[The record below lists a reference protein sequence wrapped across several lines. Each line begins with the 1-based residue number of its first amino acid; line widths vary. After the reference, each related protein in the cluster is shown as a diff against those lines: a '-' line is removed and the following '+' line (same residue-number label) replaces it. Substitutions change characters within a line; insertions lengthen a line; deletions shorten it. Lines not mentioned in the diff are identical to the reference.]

1 MPLLLVR
8 PGGAK
13 RGWLPILM
21 KYYTGKLVQ
30 CSQRSNFMM
39 QSFQLLQP
47 ILTEKTKIWV
57 CKSILS
63 RGPIIEGGNSI
74 GRGERW
80 LLLSILL
87 KYYIAKAA
95 QQTMQCKVTFVEV
108 VLLPNIK
115 EKQWSGFA
123 QVVFFCT
130 ALLAFIEFYFV
141 KLLHCISGQCEI
153 YACSVFSLFCLPLD
167 FSVRLIAHMQSIWKS
182 LLG

>member
-21 KYYTGKLVQ
+21 KYYTSKLVQ

-80 LLLSILL
+80 LLLPILL

-123 QVVFFCT
+123 QVVFFCHLAEEEEEQCVSLQESFKAKMVANCHDT
-130 ALLAFIEFYFV
+130 LLCRQFE
-141 KLLHCISGQCEI
+141 
-153 YACSVFSLFCLPLD
+153 
-167 FSVRLIAHMQSIWKS
+167 W
-182 LLG
+182 

>member
-47 ILTEKTKIWV
+47 I
-57 CKSILS
+57 CILQVYSFS
-63 RGPIIEGGNSI
+63 RSNYRGRQLNREGG
-74 GRGERW
+74 RW
-80 LLLSILL
+80 LLLPILL

-108 VLLPNIK
+108 VLLPSIK

-123 QVVFFCT
+123 QVV
-130 ALLAFIEFYFV
+130 
-141 KLLHCISGQCEI
+141 
-153 YACSVFSLFCLPLD
+153 LFCHFFTIFLPYGFGRGRALCVL
-167 FSVRLIAHMQSIWKS
+167 SSIVMT
-182 LLG
+182 LCCLQTI

>member
-1 MPLLLVR
+1 MVCVR
-8 PGGAK
+8 CHYCWWGRAAQKEVACRFSWNITPAN
-13 RGWLPILM
+13 LFNAANAQILWCNHFSC
-21 KYYTGKLVQ
+21 Y
-30 CSQRSNFMM
+30 NPFA
-39 QSFQLLQP
+39 F
-47 ILTEKTKIWV
+47 

-74 GRGERW
+74 GVGGRG

-123 QVVFFCT
+123 QVVFFCHLDLAEEEQCVSLQESFRAKMVANCHDT
-130 ALLAFIEFYFV
+130 LL
-141 KLLHCISGQCEI
+141 
-153 YACSVFSLFCLPLD
+153 
-167 FSVRLIAHMQSIWKS
+167 
-182 LLG
+182 

>member
-1 MPLLLVR
+1 MVCVR
-8 PGGAK
+8 CHYCWWGRAAQKEVGCRFSWNITPAN
-13 RGWLPILM
+13 LFNAANAQILWCNHFSC
-21 KYYTGKLVQ
+21 Y
-30 CSQRSNFMM
+30 NPFA
-39 QSFQLLQP
+39 F
-47 ILTEKTKIWV
+47 

-80 LLLSILL
+80 LLLPILL

-123 QVVFFCT
+123 QVVFFCHLAEEEEEQCVSLQESFKAKMVANCHDT
-130 ALLAFIEFYFV
+130 LLCRQFE
-141 KLLHCISGQCEI
+141 
-153 YACSVFSLFCLPLD
+153 
-167 FSVRLIAHMQSIWKS
+167 W
-182 LLG
+182 

>member
-13 RGWLPILM
+13 RGCLPILM
-21 KYYTGKLVQ
+21 KYYTSKLVQ

-47 ILTEKTKIWV
+47 I
-57 CKSILS
+57 CILQVYSFS
-63 RGPIIEGGNSI
+63 RSNYRGRQLNREGG
-74 GRGERW
+74 RW
-80 LLLSILL
+80 MLLPILL

-123 QVVFFCT
+123 QVVFFLPFGRGRGRAMCFV
-130 ALLAFIEFYFV
+130 ARIIQGKNGCQLSLYF
-141 KLLHCISGQCEI
+141 
-153 YACSVFSLFCLPLD
+153 A
-167 FSVRLIAHMQSIWKS
+167 M
-182 LLG
+182 